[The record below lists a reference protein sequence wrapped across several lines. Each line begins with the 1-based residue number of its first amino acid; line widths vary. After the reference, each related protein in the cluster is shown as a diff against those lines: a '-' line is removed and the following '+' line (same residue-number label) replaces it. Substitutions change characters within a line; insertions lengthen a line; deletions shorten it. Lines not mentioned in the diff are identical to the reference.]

1 MIYEKSFFSQVFDI
15 LNHIFLIILALLC
28 VIPFVHILAVAFSA
42 TAPSMGG
49 MVTFWPV
56 GFNWENFD
64 KILSARAF
72 QSSFMISLQR
82 VIMGTA
88 LNMTILVLTAYPLA
102 KTAQE
107 FKGRAVFMWIF
118 LFAML
123 FNGGLIPTFLV
134 VRGLGLMDK
143 IWALILPGGIQI
155 FSLFLMMNFFREV
168 PRELEEAALIDGA
181 SHWQILLKVYLPI
194 SLPALATLTL
204 FAAVGH
210 WNAWFDGAI
219 YMTKADNYPLQ
230 TFLRT
235 VVVQLD
241 LSRLGIDPNAL
252 AQLSNRSVKAAQIF
266 VTILPILFVYP
277 FLQRYFITGLK
288 LGAVKG

>member
-1 MIYEKSFFSQVFDI
+1 MITENNFWNRLFDVF
-15 LNHIFLIILALLC
+15 NYTFLLLLALLC
-28 VIPFVHILAVAFSA
+28 ILPFIHILAVSLSEN
-42 TAPSMGG
+42 APSMGG
-49 MVTFWPV
+49 FVTFWPI
-56 GFNWENFD
+56 GFNIENYK
-64 KILSARAF
+64 KILGAAAF
-72 QSSFMISLQR
+72 QSSFWISIQR
-82 VIMGTA
+82 AVIGTSINIT
-88 LNMTILVLTAYPLA
+88 LLVLTAYPLS
-102 KTAQE
+102 KSPQE
-107 FKGRAVFMWIF
+107 FKGRSVFMWIF

-143 IWALILPGGIQI
+143 IWALILPGALQI

-168 PRELEEAALIDGA
+168 PRELEEAAIIDGA
-181 SHWQILLKVYLPI
+181 SYFQILWSVYLPI
-194 SLPALATLTL
+194 SLPAIATLTL

-219 YMTKADNYPLQ
+219 YMTKAENYPLQ

-241 LSRLGIDPNAL
+241 LSRLGVDPRDL
-252 AQLSNRSVKAAQIF
+252 SSLSNRSLKAAQIF
-266 VTILPILFVYP
+266 VTIIPILVVYP
-277 FLQRYFITGLK
+277 LLQRYFISGIK